1 MATWKKVIVSG
12 SQAELESLN
21 LDNQLLVGSN
31 QQVTTDPETT
41 FLSGSF
47 SGSFQGD
54 GSELTGLV
62 TVLEISGSSQA
73 GETFGTVDLLDE
85 RLNIVGGEGID
96 LTFDDGTNTLDIS
109 GQDATS
115 TNKGIATFN
124 TDGFVVASGD
134 VTLADSTTGA
144 VLEINGTNNEVE
156 VSRTNGT
163 VTVGLPDN
171 VNISENLSVGGDL
184 TVQGDVTAIQTT
196 NLEVED
202 RYILLNS
209 GSIGDIYKGGI
220 IIDQGG
226 GSGRAFILS
235 EASNRWGFKES
246 LASDATTGS
255 PEAFA
260 AAVIDEQSGQTDAPE
275 YQKIGNIRVDN
286 QGDIFIYA

>member
-12 SQAELESLN
+12 SQAELVSLN
-21 LDNQLLVGSN
+21 LDTQILVGNN
-31 QQVTTDPETT
+31 QQITTDPEST

-85 RLNIVGGEGID
+85 RLNVVGGEGID
-96 LTFDDGTNTLDIS
+96 LTFTDGTNILDIS

-124 TDGFVVASGD
+124 TNGFVVNNGD
-134 VTLADSTTGA
+134 VTLADSITGA
-144 VLEINGTNNEVE
+144 VLQINGTDNEVE
-156 VSRTNGT
+156 VSRTDGT
-163 VTVGLPDN
+163 VTVGLPNN

-220 IIDQGG
+220 IVDQGG

-235 EASNRWGFKES
+235 EASNRWGFKQS

-275 YQKIGNIRVDN
+275 YQKVGNIRVDN